1 MLQSVF
7 SFLQSVVFGM
17 ISIFGIN
24 LGTEQPRYDV
34 IARLGDTIEI
44 RHYPARLAAETTVAG
59 SSSKARGEAFRIVA
73 GYIFGANNGQQKIA
87 MTSPV
92 EISSP
97 GSKIAMTTPVEVG
110 KADDGLVM
118 RFFMPSEYSRE
129 QLPQP
134 SDPRVRLVERP
145 AATVAALRF
154 SGSTGDAAVAARS
167 AELVHA
173 LAATDWRAAGEVT
186 ALFYNPPWT
195 LPFLRRNEV
204 VVPLT
209 KSEQPR

>member
-1 MLQSVF
+1 MLQSVLN
-7 SFLQSVVFGM
+7 FLQSVVFGM

-34 IARLGDTIEI
+34 IARIGDSIEI
-44 RHYPARLAAETTVAG
+44 RHYPARLAAETTVQG
-59 SSSKARGEAFRIVA
+59 SSSNARGEAFRLVA
-73 GYIFGANNGQQKIA
+73 GYIFGANNGKQKIA

-92 EISSP
+92 EVSSP
-97 GSKIAMTTPVEVG
+97 GSKIAMTVPVEVG

-118 RFFMPSEYSRE
+118 RFFMPSEFARE
-129 QLPQP
+129 QLPDP
-134 SDPRVRLVERP
+134 SDPRVKLVERP
-145 AATVAALRF
+145 ASTVAALRF
-154 SGSTGDAAVAARS
+154 SGSTGDAAVAART
-167 AELVHA
+167 AELTHA
-173 LAATDWRAAGEVT
+173 LAATEWRAAGEVT

-209 KSEQPR
+209 APSAPR

>member
-1 MLQSVF
+1 MLQSVLN
-7 SFLQSVVFGM
+7 FLQSVVFGM

-34 IARLGDTIEI
+34 IARIGDSIEI
-44 RHYPARLAAETTVAG
+44 RHYPARLAAETTVQG
-59 SSSKARGEAFRIVA
+59 SSSNARGEAFRLVA
-73 GYIFGANNGQQKIA
+73 GYIFGANNGKQKIA

-92 EISSP
+92 EVSSP
-97 GSKIAMTTPVEVG
+97 GSKIAMTVPVEVG

-129 QLPQP
+129 QLPDP
-134 SDPRVRLVERP
+134 SDPRVKLVERP
-145 AATVAALRF
+145 ASTVAALRF
-154 SGSTGDAAVAARS
+154 SGSTGDAAVAART
-167 AELVHA
+167 AELTHA

-209 KSEQPR
+209 APSAPR

>member
-1 MLQSVF
+1 MLQSVLN
-7 SFLQSVVFGM
+7 FLQSVVFGM

-24 LGTEQPRYDV
+24 LGTEQPHYDV
-34 IARLGDTIEI
+34 IARVGDNVEI

-59 SSSKARGEAFRIVA
+59 SSSNARSEAFRLVA

-97 GSKIAMTTPVEVG
+97 GSKIAMTSPVEVG
-110 KADDGLVM
+110 KADDGLLM
-118 RFFMPSEYSRE
+118 RFFMPSEFSRE

-154 SGSTGDAAVAARS
+154 SGSTGDAAVAARI
-167 AELVHA
+167 AELSHV
-173 LAATDWRAAGEVT
+173 LAATEWRAAGAAT

-209 KSEQPR
+209 APAAPR